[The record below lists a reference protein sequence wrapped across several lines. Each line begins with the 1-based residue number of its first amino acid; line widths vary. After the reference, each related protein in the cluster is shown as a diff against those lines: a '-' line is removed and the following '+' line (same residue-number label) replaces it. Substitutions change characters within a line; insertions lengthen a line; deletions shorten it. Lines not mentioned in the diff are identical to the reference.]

1 MAELTTTI
9 GGFHFNNTIMNG
21 AGVWCYDRKEL
32 SAVDTSAAATF
43 VTKTATLAPRA
54 GNPKPRMAAT
64 NLGSIN
70 SMGLPNKGLDYYLQ
84 VVEEFHQA
92 NPEKPYFLSTTGTS
106 PDDFG
111 KIFTKIAASN
121 FSGLVELNLSCPN
134 VVGKPQIAY
143 DFAAVERIL
152 TQVTGIYHGPLG
164 VKLPPYFD
172 LVHFQ
177 QIADVLNQ
185 FPLTF
190 VNTINSVG
198 NGLVIQDETAAI
210 APKGGLGGIG
220 GGYIKPMALA
230 NVRVLRQLLKPEI
243 NIIGTGGVETGR
255 DVFEL
260 ILCGAD
266 MVGVATQLGKEGPK
280 VFARLTEELTAI
292 MDAKGYKRLSDF
304 RGKLQVPAAQEV
316 AVH

>member
-1 MAELTTTI
+1 MADLTTAI
-9 GGFHFNNTIMNG
+9 GGFHFDNTVMNG
-21 AGVWCYDRKEL
+21 AGVWCYDEREL
-32 SAVDTSAAATF
+32 TAVDTSAAATF

-54 GNPKPRMAAT
+54 GNPNPRMAAT
-64 NLGSIN
+64 ELGSIN
-70 SMGLPNKGLDYYLQ
+70 SMGLPNKGLDYYLDIVAQ
-84 VVEEFHQA
+84 FHA
-92 NPEKPYFLSTTGTS
+92 KNPDKPYFLSTTGLKPEEFT
-106 PDDFG
+106 P
-111 KIFTKIAASN
+111 IFQKIAASN
-121 FSGLVELNLSCPN
+121 FSRLVELNLSCPN

-143 DFAAVERIL
+143 DFDAVDRIL
-152 TQVTGIYHGPLG
+152 TEVTAIYHGALG

-172 LVHFQ
+172 LVHFHN
-177 QIADVLNQ
+177 IADVLNK
-185 FPLTF
+185 FDLTF
-190 VNTINSVG
+190 VNTINSAG
-198 NGLVIQDETAAI
+198 NGLVIKDETAAI

-230 NVRVLRQLLKPEI
+230 NVRVLRQLLKPSI
-243 NIIGTGGVETGR
+243 SIIGTGGVQTGR

-304 RGKLQVPAAQEV
+304 RGKLQVPEAREV

>member
-1 MAELTTTI
+1 MADLTTTI
-9 GGFHFNNTIMNG
+9 GDFHFDNTVMNG
-21 AGVWCYDRKEL
+21 AGVWCFDRDEL
-32 SAVDTSAAATF
+32 SAVDSSAAATF
-43 VTKTATLAPRA
+43 VTKTATLQARQ
-54 GNPKPRMAAT
+54 GNPEPRMAAT
-64 NLGSIN
+64 SLGSIN
-70 SMGLPNKGLDYYLQ
+70 SMGLPNKGLDYYLG
-84 VVEEFHQA
+84 VLAEFENTH
-92 NPEKPYFLSTTGTS
+92 PDKPYFLSTTGTD

-111 KIFTKIAASN
+111 RLFTKIAQSN
-121 FSGLVELNLSCPN
+121 FHGLVELNLSCPN

-143 DFAAVERIL
+143 DFGAVERIL
-152 TQVTGIYHGPLG
+152 TQVTGIYHGALG

-177 QIADVLNQ
+177 EIAAVLNK
-185 FPLTF
+185 FPLVF

-198 NGLVIQDETAAI
+198 NGLVIKDETAAI

-230 NVRVLRQLLKPEI
+230 NVRTLRQLLNPSI
-243 NIIGTGGVETGR
+243 RIIGTGGVQNGR

-280 VFARLTEELTAI
+280 VFARLTQELSDL
-292 MDAKGYKRLSDF
+292 MDEKGYRRLSDF
-304 RGKLQVPAAQEV
+304 RGKLQVPEAV
-316 AVH
+316 AVR